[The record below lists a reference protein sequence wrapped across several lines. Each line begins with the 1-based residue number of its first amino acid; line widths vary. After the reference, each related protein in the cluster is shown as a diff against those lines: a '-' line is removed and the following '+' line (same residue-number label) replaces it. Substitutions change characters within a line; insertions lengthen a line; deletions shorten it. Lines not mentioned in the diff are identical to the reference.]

1 MWETPTL
8 ETLQE
13 VYSPEVL
20 NLCSI
25 NERFEKE
32 DTEVQKTRV
41 DYANIF
47 QTLTLKRDEAGR
59 SEAGRNFSIAITELR
74 TLVFEQLKECIQN
87 RD

>member
-1 MWETPTL
+1 MWEAPTL
-8 ETLQE
+8 EVLRE
-13 VYSPEVL
+13 IYSPEVL

-32 DTEVQKTRV
+32 QSEVQMIRV

-59 SEAGRNFSIAITELR
+59 SEAGRNFSISITEL
-74 TLVFEQLKECIQN
+74 ENSCI
-87 RD
+87 RAIKGIYS